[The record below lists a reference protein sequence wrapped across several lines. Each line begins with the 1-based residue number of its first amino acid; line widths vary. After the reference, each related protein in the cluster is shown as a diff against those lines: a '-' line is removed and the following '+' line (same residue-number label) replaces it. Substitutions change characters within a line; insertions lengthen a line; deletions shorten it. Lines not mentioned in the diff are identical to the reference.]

1 MSITTYSAAEVAEQI
16 GAPSQRWVIEQLRS
30 GRFPGRK
37 IGRNWRLTE
46 EDVIAALEVCRFNPS
61 DPGEPAFSPVTGLTP
76 TSRRN
81 IAGV

>member
-1 MSITTYSAAEVAEQI
+1 MSLTTFSVAQVVEQI
-16 GAPSQRWVIEQLRS
+16 GAPSERWVIEQLRS

-37 IGRNWRLTE
+37 MGRRWRMTE
-46 EDVIAALEVCRFNPS
+46 EDVIAALEVSRYNP
-61 DPGEPAFSPVTGLTP
+61 PETGESAVRAVTGLTP

>member
-1 MSITTYSAAEVAEQI
+1 MSLTTYSVAEVVEQI
-16 GAPSQRWVIEQLRS
+16 GAPSERWVIEQLRS

-46 EDVIAALEVCRFNPS
+46 GDVVVALEVCRFNPS
-61 DPGEPAFSPVTGLTP
+61 ETGECAFGPVTGLTP

>member
-1 MSITTYSAAEVAEQI
+1 MSITTYSVAEVAEQI
-16 GAPSQRWVIEQLRS
+16 GAPSQRWVVEQLRS

-46 EDVIAALEVCRFNPS
+46 EDVVAALEVCRFNPS
-61 DPGEPAFSPVTGLTP
+61 ETGDCAFSPVTGLTP

-81 IAGV
+81 IAGA